1 MRWGNAVV
9 RAECAECRTRSAEG
23 EKRSPRRRAA
33 VGEAEGV
40 SCEPCCAGVCRVVLQ
55 NVHKLRVLF
64 SKSHEPAQSLVS
76 SSLCAGAVRGYMR
89 SAARAPVA
97 SLSVAPRLTLWKLEK
112 NHVMVEESF

>member
-1 MRWGNAVV
+1 MCGVQDQ
-9 RAECAECRTRSAEG
+9 ECRRREAKPGG
-23 EKRSPRRRAA
+23 ERRL
-33 VGEAEGV
+33 GEAEGV

-89 SAARAPVA
+89 SAAAPVA

>member
-76 SSLCAGAVRGYMR
+76 SSLCAGGSPRLHEVGG
-89 SAARAPVA
+89 
-97 SLSVAPRLTLWKLEK
+97 SLLCRFSPPHLTLWKLEK